1 MPRKVHLNQRI
12 IISKKIIQKRNEKM
26 TQEEKD
32 ELIRRIITG
41 EKTGK
46 PVVADLNHLATKY
59 RYNKIKSILEIILV
73 LFICWFPIHKVNGPL
88 ANNANNRLLLV
99 LGIATLVGLCYMI
112 YADTVKPT
120 MRSLDETPDAT
131 DNYHVAII
139 SLNNELDL
147 AMIKK
152 YNPTLVDK
160 LIFAEI
166 MFHGKETFK
175 IFKHNKDFKSSY
187 KLLNDRKI
195 SDIELEKARKTY
207 QEALGQIEKKVN
219 PLIDPDLENVNKKAV
234 ENNK

>member
-1 MPRKVHLNQRI
+1 
-12 IISKKIIQKRNEKM
+12 M

-32 ELIRRIITG
+32 ELIRRVITG

-59 RYNKIKSILEIILV
+59 RYNQIKSILEIILV

-99 LGIATLVGLCYMI
+99 LGIAALVGLCYMI

-175 IFKHNKDFKSSY
+175 MFKHNKDFKSSY

-207 QEALGQIEKKVN
+207 QEALGQIEKEVN

>member
-1 MPRKVHLNQRI
+1 
-12 IISKKIIQKRNEKM
+12 M

-32 ELIRRIITG
+32 KLIRQVITG

-59 RYNKIKSILEIILV
+59 RYNQIKSILEIILV

-99 LGIATLVGLCYMI
+99 LGIAALVGLCYMI

-175 IFKHNKDFKSSY
+175 MFKHNKDFKSSY

-195 SDIELEKARKTY
+195 SDIELENARKTY
-207 QEALGQIEKKVN
+207 QEALGQIEKEVN

-234 ENNK
+234 ENNKSTTPD

>member
-1 MPRKVHLNQRI
+1 
-12 IISKKIIQKRNEKM
+12 M

-59 RYNKIKSILEIILV
+59 RYNQIKSILEIILV

-99 LGIATLVGLCYMI
+99 LGIAALVGLCYMI

-147 AMIKK
+147 AMIQK
-152 YNPTLVDK
+152 YNPTLADK

-166 MFHGKETFK
+166 MLHGKKTFK
-175 IFKHNKDFKSSY
+175 LFKYNRDFRSSY
-187 KLLNDRKI
+187 KELNDKKI

-207 QEALGQIEKKVN
+207 QEALDQIEKEVN
-219 PLIDPDLENVNKKAV
+219 PLIDPDLENFNKQAV

>member
-1 MPRKVHLNQRI
+1 
-12 IISKKIIQKRNEKM
+12 M

-59 RYNKIKSILEIILV
+59 RYNQIKSILEIVLV

-99 LGIATLVGLCYMI
+99 LGIAALVGLCYMI

-207 QEALGQIEKKVN
+207 QEALGQIEKEVN

>member
-1 MPRKVHLNQRI
+1 MI
-12 IISKKIIQKRNEKM
+12 
-26 TQEEKD
+26 QEEKD

-59 RYNKIKSILEIILV
+59 RYNQIKSILEIILV

-99 LGIATLVGLCYMI
+99 LGIAALVGLCYMI

-175 IFKHNKDFKSSY
+175 MFKHNKDFKSSY

-207 QEALGQIEKKVN
+207 QEALDQIEKEIN

-234 ENNK
+234 ENKKSTSPLTKSQGLVAHD

>member
-1 MPRKVHLNQRI
+1 
-12 IISKKIIQKRNEKM
+12 M

-59 RYNKIKSILEIILV
+59 RCNQIKSILEIILV

-99 LGIATLVGLCYMI
+99 LGIAALVGLCYMI
-112 YADTVKPT
+112 CADTVKPT

-147 AMIKK
+147 KMIQK
-152 YNPTLVDK
+152 YNPTLADK

-166 MFHGKETFK
+166 MLHGKKTFK
-175 IFKHNKDFKSSY
+175 LFKHNRDFRSSY
-187 KLLNDRKI
+187 KELNDKKI
-195 SDIELEKARKTY
+195 SDIELNKARKTY
-207 QEALGQIEKKVN
+207 SDSLKTIEKEVN
-219 PLIDPDLENVNKKAV
+219 SIINPDLENVRKAI
-234 ENNK
+234 K

>member
-1 MPRKVHLNQRI
+1 
-12 IISKKIIQKRNEKM
+12 M

-32 ELIRRIITG
+32 KLIRRIITG

-59 RYNKIKSILEIILV
+59 RYNQIKSILEIILV

-99 LGIATLVGLCYMI
+99 LGIAALVGLCYMI

-131 DNYHVAII
+131 DNYYVAII

-207 QEALGQIEKKVN
+207 QEALGQIEKEVN

>member
-1 MPRKVHLNQRI
+1 
-12 IISKKIIQKRNEKM
+12 M

-59 RYNKIKSILEIILV
+59 RYNQIKSILEIILV
-73 LFICWFPIHKVNGPL
+73 LFICWLPLHKVNGPL

-99 LGIATLVGLCYMI
+99 LGIAALVGLCYMI

-147 AMIKK
+147 KMIQK
-152 YNPTLVDK
+152 YNPTLADK

-207 QEALGQIEKKVN
+207 QEALDQIEKEVN

>member
-1 MPRKVHLNQRI
+1 
-12 IISKKIIQKRNEKM
+12 M

-41 EKTGK
+41 EKTGR

-59 RYNKIKSILEIILV
+59 RYNQIKSILEIILV
-73 LFICWFPIHKVNGPL
+73 LLICWFPIHKVNGPL

-99 LGIATLVGLCYMI
+99 LGIAALVGLCYMI
-112 YADTVKPT
+112 YADTVKLT
-120 MRSLDETPDAT
+120 MRSFDETPDAT

-152 YNPTLVDK
+152 YNPMLVDK

-175 IFKHNKDFKSSY
+175 MFKHNKDFKSSY

-195 SDIELEKARKTY
+195 SDIELETARKTY
-207 QEALGQIEKKVN
+207 QEALDQIEKEVN

-234 ENNK
+234 ENKK

>member
-1 MPRKVHLNQRI
+1 
-12 IISKKIIQKRNEKM
+12 M

-59 RYNKIKSILEIILV
+59 RYNQIKSILEIILV

-99 LGIATLVGLCYMI
+99 LGIAALVGLCYMI

-207 QEALGQIEKKVN
+207 REALDQIEKEVN

-234 ENNK
+234 ENKK

>member
-1 MPRKVHLNQRI
+1 
-12 IISKKIIQKRNEKM
+12 M

-59 RYNKIKSILEIILV
+59 RYNQIKSILEIILV

-99 LGIATLVGLCYMI
+99 LGIAALVGLCYMI

-175 IFKHNKDFKSSY
+175 MFKHNKDFKSSY

-207 QEALGQIEKKVN
+207 QEALGQIEKEVN

>member
-1 MPRKVHLNQRI
+1 
-12 IISKKIIQKRNEKM
+12 M

-59 RYNKIKSILEIILV
+59 RYNQIKSILEIILV

-99 LGIATLVGLCYMI
+99 LGIAALVGLCYMI

-131 DNYHVAII
+131 DDYHVAII

-147 AMIKK
+147 KMIKK

-207 QEALGQIEKKVN
+207 QEALDQIEKEVN

-234 ENNK
+234 ENKK

>member
-166 MFHGKETFK
+166 MFHGK
-175 IFKHNKDFKSSY
+175 
-187 KLLNDRKI
+187 
-195 SDIELEKARKTY
+195 
-207 QEALGQIEKKVN
+207 
-219 PLIDPDLENVNKKAV
+219 
-234 ENNK
+234 

>member
-1 MPRKVHLNQRI
+1 
-12 IISKKIIQKRNEKM
+12 M

-41 EKTGK
+41 EKTGE
-46 PVVADLNHLATKY
+46 PIVTDLNHLATKY
-59 RYNKIKSILEIILV
+59 RYNQIKSILEIILV

-99 LGIATLVGLCYMI
+99 LGIAALVGLCYMI

-175 IFKHNKDFKSSY
+175 MFKHNKDFKSSY

-207 QEALGQIEKKVN
+207 QEALDQIEKEVN

>member
-1 MPRKVHLNQRI
+1 
-12 IISKKIIQKRNEKM
+12 M

-59 RYNKIKSILEIILV
+59 RYNQIKSILEIILV

-99 LGIATLVGLCYMI
+99 LGIAALVGLCYMI

-147 AMIKK
+147 KMIKK

-160 LIFAEI
+160 LIFTEI

-207 QEALGQIEKKVN
+207 QEALDQIEKEVN

-234 ENNK
+234 ENKK

>member
-1 MPRKVHLNQRI
+1 MA
-12 IISKKIIQKRNEKM
+12 
-26 TQEEKD
+26 QEEKD

-59 RYNKIKSILEIILV
+59 RYNQIKSILEIILV

-99 LGIATLVGLCYMI
+99 LGIAALVGLCYMI

-166 MFHGKETFK
+166 MFHGKATFK

-207 QEALGQIEKKVN
+207 SDSLKTIEKEVDSMIN
-219 PLIDPDLENVNKKAV
+219 SDLENVRKVIK
-234 ENNK
+234 

>member
-1 MPRKVHLNQRI
+1 
-12 IISKKIIQKRNEKM
+12 M

-32 ELIRRIITG
+32 KLIRRIITG

-59 RYNKIKSILEIILV
+59 RYNQIKSILEIILV

-99 LGIATLVGLCYMI
+99 LGVAALVGLCYMI

-175 IFKHNKDFKSSY
+175 IFKHNKAFKSSY

-207 QEALGQIEKKVN
+207 QEALDQIEKEVN

>member
-1 MPRKVHLNQRI
+1 
-12 IISKKIIQKRNEKM
+12 M

-41 EKTGK
+41 EKTGQ
-46 PVVADLNHLATKY
+46 VLVNNLNKY
-59 RYNKIKSILEIILV
+59 AVNYRKNQIKSIIEVIII
-73 LFICWFPIHKVNGPL
+73 LFICWLPLHKINGPL

-99 LGIATLVGLCYMI
+99 LGIAACLGLCYMI

-147 AMIKK
+147 AMIQK
-152 YNPTLVDK
+152 YNPTLADK

-166 MFHGKETFK
+166 MFHGKKTFK
-175 IFKHNKDFKSSY
+175 LFKYNRNFRSSY
-187 KLLNDRKI
+187 KELNDKKI

-207 QEALGQIEKKVN
+207 QEALDQIEKEVN

-234 ENNK
+234 ENKK

>member
-1 MPRKVHLNQRI
+1 
-12 IISKKIIQKRNEKM
+12 M

-32 ELIRRIITG
+32 ELIRRVITG

-59 RYNKIKSILEIILV
+59 RYNQIKSILEIILV

-99 LGIATLVGLCYMI
+99 LGIAALVGLCYMI

-120 MRSLDETPDAT
+120 MRSLDETPNAT

-152 YNPTLVDK
+152 YNPMLVDK

-175 IFKHNKDFKSSY
+175 MFKHNKDFKSSY

-195 SDIELEKARKTY
+195 SDIELETARKTY
-207 QEALGQIEKKVN
+207 REALDQIEKEVN

>member
-1 MPRKVHLNQRI
+1 
-12 IISKKIIQKRNEKM
+12 M

-73 LFICWFPIHKVNGPL
+73 LFICWVPIHKVNGPL

-99 LGIATLVGLCYMI
+99 LGIATLAGLCYMI

-175 IFKHNKDFKSSY
+175 MFKHNKDFKSSY

-195 SDIELEKARKTY
+195 SDIELENARKTY
-207 QEALGQIEKKVN
+207 QEALKTIENEIN
-219 PLIDPDLENVNKKAV
+219 PLIDPDLENVNKKVV
-234 ENNK
+234 ENKK

>member
-1 MPRKVHLNQRI
+1 
-12 IISKKIIQKRNEKM
+12 M

-46 PVVADLNHLATKY
+46 PIVADLNHLATKY
-59 RYNKIKSILEIILV
+59 RYNQIKSILEIILV

-99 LGIATLVGLCYMI
+99 LGIAALVGLCYMI

-175 IFKHNKDFKSSY
+175 MFKHNKDFKSSY

-207 QEALGQIEKKVN
+207 QEALGQIEKEVN